1 MSAMTFDVQEYAIGG
16 KMVTGR
22 VSIPELDLMDSIR
35 VDALKEKLVHDLVHH
50 ILENKLAEFTSMD
63 DPINFT
69 KNIAVRMYLAPNDH
83 IKILRSQWKP

>member
-1 MSAMTFDVQEYAIGG
+1 MNSMSFDVMEYAIGG
-16 KMVTGR
+16 KMVVGR
-22 VSIPELDLMDSIR
+22 IAIPEFEMSDSVR
-35 VDALKEKLVHDLVHH
+35 VDALKEKLVSDLVHH

-83 IKILRSQWKP
+83 IKILRTIDRP